1 MDGGTQSIIKGKMSK
16 GILFYAFNNE
26 LTDYEK
32 IARWNAKRVEKYLG
46 LPSTIITNRD
56 ADPIS
61 GGMRTMHPGKDKLK
75 STWYNAARY
84 NAYKDSPYDETIILD
99 VDYIVN
105 SDQLLQLFE
114 LDMDFAVHQSVYD
127 VTARNDFY
135 YHQTFGK
142 VKFPH
147 AWATVCYFK
156 KSIEAETIFKFV
168 KMIKQNYSFYADLYK
183 FPKAPFRNDFAFSI
197 ALMAWQGHIITN
209 RFRIPWPMFM
219 STTNVDVA
227 VDDNVIDLK
236 YEKRNKAMRMKIQ
249 DQDLHVLNK
258 HTLGALVGT

>member
-26 LTDYEK
+26 ITDYES
-32 IARWNAKRVEKYLG
+32 IARWNAKRVKKYLG
-46 LPSTIITNRD
+46 LPSTIITNKD
-56 ADPIS
+56 AKPLS
-61 GGMRTMHPGKDKLK
+61 GGMRKMHPGTDEAKA
-75 STWYNAARY
+75 TWYNAARY
-84 NAYKDSPYDETIILD
+84 NAYQDSPYDETIILD

-114 LDMDFAVHQSVYD
+114 LNKDFAVHQSVYD
-127 VTARNDFY
+127 ITARNDFY

-142 VKFPH
+142 VQFPH

-156 KSIEAETIFKFV
+156 KSVEAQTIFNFV

-183 FPKAPFRNDFAFSI
+183 FPRAPFRNDFAFSI
-197 ALMAWQGHIITN
+197 ALMAWQGHVITD
-209 RFRIPWPMFM
+209 RFRIPWPMQM
-219 STTNVDVA
+219 STTNVDVT
-227 VDDNVIDLK
+227 VDDNVINLQ
-236 YEKRNKAMRMKIQ
+236 YEKQNKPMRLKIK

>member
-32 IARWNAKRVEKYLG
+32 IARWNAKRVKKYLG
-46 LPSTIITNRD
+46 LPSTIITT
-56 ADPIS
+56 DPIS
-61 GGMRTMHPGKDKLK
+61 GGRRKMHPGVDKDKV
-75 STWYNAARY
+75 TWYNAARY

-114 LDMDFAVHQSVYD
+114 LNKDFAVHQSVYD

-147 AWATVCYFK
+147 AWIFNGIKGIGKYSTAVSFIRSVCKIKGSNTQNFFEIMKKYNFYLYFHFCKYLK
-156 KSIEAETIFKFV
+156 KSLFRRPKILS
-168 KMIKQNYSFYADLYK
+168 YLY
-183 FPKAPFRNDFAFSI
+183 
-197 ALMAWQGHIITN
+197 
-209 RFRIPWPMFM
+209 
-219 STTNVDVA
+219 
-227 VDDNVIDLK
+227 
-236 YEKRNKAMRMKIQ
+236 
-249 DQDLHVLNK
+249 
-258 HTLGALVGT
+258 